1 MPFCDTAA
9 VPEVDRDAWFRWPQ
23 SYRERAPVPELAPY
37 VSCVWVQEVAPGSPP
52 YAFQAVPNGS
62 VEVVCV
68 LGGLPYVIGIQSA
81 LTRKVLAPG
90 TVMVGVR
97 FRPGAAAPVLRTSA
111 GEMVDLTVGCDD
123 LWRGSALPV
132 GELLATARSPQEA
145 AGLLE
150 REMLRRVRAATDPD
164 PLVRSAVG
172 MLMFDPANAV
182 RTLTTE
188 LHISDSQLR
197 RRFVTAVGCPPKVLH
212 RTLRFWGFLALAHA
226 KPQRRRSLAALAG
239 SAGYA
244 DQAHLA
250 RESVAITGVAPSDL
264 LAGIE
269 RNCGENHVHTPTYQ
283 PLVRARTLARR

>member
-1 MPFCDTAA
+1 MPEA
-9 VPEVDRDAWFRWPQ
+9 DRSTWFRWPQ
-23 SYRERAPVPELAPY
+23 SYRERLPRPELAPY
-37 VSCVWVQEVAPGSPP
+37 VSCVWVQEVAPDSPP
-52 YAFQAVPNGS
+52 FAFQSVPNGC

-68 LGGLPYVIGIQSA
+68 LGGLPHVVGIQSG
-81 LTRKVLAPG
+81 LTRELLAPG

-111 GEMVDLTVGCDD
+111 GELVDLTVACDD

-132 GELLATARSPQEA
+132 GELLAAAGSPQEA
-145 AGLLE
+145 ASLLE
-150 REMLRRVRAATDPD
+150 AEVLRRVRAATELDPV
-164 PLVRSAVG
+164 VRSAVG
-172 MLMFDPANAV
+172 MLVLDPANAV

-197 RRFVTAVGCPPKVLH
+197 RRFMTAVGCPPKVLH
-212 RTLRFWGFLALAHA
+212 RTLRFWGFLALAQSG
-226 KPQRRRSLAALAG
+226 PRRRRSLAALAG

-250 RESVAITGVAPSDL
+250 RESVAITGVAPSEL

-269 RNCGENHVHTPTYQ
+269 RNCGENHIHAPTYQ
-283 PLVRARTLARR
+283 PLLRARALNGYADLSTL

>member
-1 MPFCDTAA
+1 MS
-9 VPEVDRDAWFRWPQ
+9 EIDRSTWFRWPQ

-37 VSCVWVQEVAPGSPP
+37 VSCVWVQEVAPGFPP
-52 YAFQAVPNGS
+52 FAFQAVPNGC
-62 VEVVCV
+62 VEVVCIM
-68 LGGLPYVIGIQSA
+68 GGLPFVIGIQSG
-81 LTRKVLAPG
+81 LTREMLAPG

-123 LWRGSALPV
+123 LWRGSAGAV
-132 GELLATARSPQEA
+132 GEALAAAGSPQEA
-145 AGLLE
+145 AGVLE
-150 REMLRRVRAATDPD
+150 AEVLRRVRAATDPD

-172 MLMFDPANAV
+172 MLVFDPANAV

-197 RRFVTAVGCPPKVLH
+197 RRFMTAVGCPPKVLH
-212 RTLRFWGFLALAHA
+212 RTLRFWGFLALAQSG
-226 KPQRRRSLAALAG
+226 PQRRRSLAALAG

-250 RESVAITGVAPSDL
+250 RESVAITGVAPSEL

-269 RNCGENHVHTPTYQ
+269 RNCGENHNHAPTYL
-283 PLVRARTLARR
+283 PLLRARQRAGHRR